1 MATLPGAAIGP
12 YKLVRQLGEGGMGVV
27 YHAQQTQP
35 IRRDV
40 ALKVIKPGMDSKQV
54 IARFDSE
61 RQALAMMDHTN
72 IARVFDAGTT
82 AAGLPYFVME
92 LVDGVPITRYCDSKR
107 LTLKERIELF
117 IPVCQAIQHAHQKGI
132 IHRDIKPSNVLV
144 KQEENQ
150 AVPKVIDFGLAKALG
165 EKLSDAT
172 MFTSFGEVVGT
183 LQYMS
188 PEQAELGRRD
198 IDTRSDVYSL
208 GALLYE
214 LLTGTTPLEYDPTA
228 KSNYLELLQRIRE
241 EEPKP
246 PSTRLRRSAE
256 LKDAAVLRQSDPA
269 RLPKLLDRELDWIV
283 MKALEKDRKRRY
295 ETINGMARDLQRYL
309 AGDPLEAA
317 PPSTAYRMGKFVRRH
332 RLWLATAATFI
343 ALLVAGGAVS
353 TWMAVRASRA
363 EQEARAVNDF
373 LRNDLL
379 AQASASRQTRA
390 NTRPDP
396 HLEVRTTLDRAA
408 ARIEGKFGRHP
419 LVEASIRQTIGST
432 YTDLGLYP
440 EAQRHLEI
448 ALELRRRVLGEND
461 LDTLT
466 SMDQL
471 AKVLERQG
479 KLAKAEPLYIK
490 VLETRRR
497 LLGAEHPETLKTI
510 YSLGATYGGEGKYA
524 LAEGIY
530 TTLVAIQRRVL
541 GEENLETLTSMGN
554 LAAMYHFQGKY
565 ARAEPVYLKTLELLP
580 RVSRKE
586 DPESLLVLGNLA
598 ELYRDQTKYAQAEP
612 LYVEALQIQRRVL
625 GESHTDTIY
634 TMNSLAGLYGN
645 EGNYARAEALYAQ
658 ALEAGRRGPG
668 ADHPRTLD
676 SMNGLADIYRRQGNY
691 TQAAPLYTKIL
702 EARKRV
708 LGEEHPA
715 TLNTLIS
722 LGHVRLLQKEYTEAE
737 LALRDALK
745 KYEKAGQEIWERYN
759 CQSMLGASL
768 AGQRRYAEAEPLL
781 LSGYQGLAQL
791 ESTIP
796 APDRSSLEEAVEPI
810 VRLYESG
817 GKSVK
822 AAEWK
827 RKLQETRLAN
837 SPKRP

>member
-1 MATLPGAAIGP
+1 
-12 YKLVRQLGEGGMGVV
+12 MGVV

-54 IARFDSE
+54 IVRFDSE

-92 LVDGVPITRYCDSKR
+92 LVDGAPITSYCDSKR

-144 KQEENQ
+144 KQQENQ

-172 MFTSFGEVVGT
+172 MLTNFGEVVGT

-188 PEQAELGRRD
+188 PEQAELGRKD

-228 KSNYLELLQRIRE
+228 KSNYLEVLQRIRE

-269 RLPKLLDRELDWIV
+269 RPPKRLDRELDWIV
-283 MKALEKDRKRRY
+283 MKALEKDRARRY
-295 ETINGMARDLQRYL
+295 ETVNGMARDLQRYL

-317 PPSTAYRMGKFVRRH
+317 PPSTAYRTGKLVRRH
-332 RLWLATAATFI
+332 RLWLATAATFV

-379 AQASASRQTRA
+379 AQASASQQTRA
-390 NTRPDP
+390 NTKPDP
-396 HLEVRTTLDRAA
+396 HLEVRTALDRAA
-408 ARIEGKFGRHP
+408 ARIESKFGKHP
-419 LVEASIRQTIGST
+419 LVEASIRQTVGTT

-490 VLETRRR
+490 VLDTRRR
-497 LLGAEHPETLKTI
+497 LLGAEHPDTLKTI

-524 LAEGIY
+524 LAEGID

-541 GEENLETLTSMGN
+541 GEENLQTLTSMGN

-612 LYVEALQIQRRVL
+612 LYVEALDIQRRVL
-625 GESHTDTIY
+625 GENHTDTIY

-645 EGNYARAEALYAQ
+645 QGNYARAEVLYTQ

-676 SMNGLADIYRRQGNY
+676 SMNGLADIYRRRGNY
-691 TQAAPLYTKIL
+691 VRAAPLYTKTL
-702 EARKRV
+702 EARQRV

-737 LALRDALK
+737 SALRDALT
-745 KYEKAGQEIWERYN
+745 KYEKARPEIWERYN

-768 AGQRRYAEAEPLL
+768 AGQRRYSEAEPLL
-781 LSGYQGLAQL
+781 LSGYRGLAQL

-817 GKSVK
+817 GKSEK